1 MFLCFMISRIDQHYV
16 FFLNLFILKTL
27 LTVSQWKIGMIK
39 KASSK
44 AFQRVFTHNFS
55 RLDEFPKFFLGFL
68 QNYGTKV

>member
-1 MFLCFMISRIDQHYV
+1 MF
-16 FFLNLFILKTL
+16 FFLKYFFSKTL

-39 KASSK
+39 KVSLR